1 MNIQIEKGIEI
12 PDTSMVGILEKETP
26 IAKMEIG
33 DSFLY
38 PDNGKLESLVTRIA
52 TYGKRTEK
60 SFLTKTTEGGKRIWR
75 TA

>member
-26 IAKMEIG
+26 IGKLEIG

-38 PDNGKLESLVTRIA
+38 PDNGKLESLVTRVA
-52 TYGKRTEK
+52 TYGKRKGRT
-60 SFLTKTTEGGKRIWR
+60 FLTKGTEGGKRIWR

>member
-1 MNIQIEKGIEI
+1 MNIQIEKGIQI
-12 PDTSMVGILEKETP
+12 PDRSLTAVLESETP
-26 IAKMEIG
+26 IGQMEIG

-52 TYGKRTEK
+52 TYGKRK
-60 SFLTKTTEGGKRIWR
+60 DRSFLTKGVEGGKRVWR